1 MSVFMNRP
9 APRLRGILVLT
20 ATLTALVAGPAAAQI
35 AAPDETTTA
44 TAVETDPTHATD
56 PTPDPDVPAADAADA
71 DAPDA
76 EALRAPA
83 PDVAD
88 DVVSADASEAK
99 APDAEAP
106 DAEALDAEALDA
118 EAATTAA
125 VSSAACQV
133 LTRLTPEAVDG
144 DERAVTITS
153 QTFDAGEPGWSA
165 VQWEVD
171 ATVEATHLLIAHR
184 DGSTVEAADP
194 YRGFAADVLELT
206 LCGRRAGTSGG
217 DDTSGEGTDD
227 GAGTPDDGTPDTAGP
242 DREGS
247 GGDTLPATGPT
258 TRVAALGAT
267 GLAMATAGLVLLRA
281 TTSPRRRRPHDATNL
296 GGTA

>member
-1 MSVFMNRP
+1 VSVTMNRP

-20 ATLTALVAGPAAAQI
+20 AALTALVAGPAAAQS

-44 TAVETDPTHATD
+44 SADVETDLAASPPTETP
-56 PTPDPDVPAADAADA
+56 PTESPTTTTTEPV
-71 DAPDA
+71 
-76 EALRAPA
+76 
-83 PDVAD
+83 
-88 DVVSADASEAK
+88 
-99 APDAEAP
+99 AEAP
-106 DAEALDAEALDA
+106 DAGANDA
-118 EAATTAA
+118 EAANDVADDEQVADAASQDPEVEARDAVATDAGATTAA
-125 VSSAACQV
+125 AVSQAACDP
-133 LTRLTPEAVDG
+133 LTRLTPGTVDG

-171 ATVEATHLLIAHR
+171 ATVEATRLLIAHR

-194 YRGFAADVLELT
+194 YRGFATDVLELT
-206 LCGRRAGTSGG
+206 LCGRRAGTSG
-217 DDTSGEGTDD
+217 DDTAGEGSED

-242 DREGS
+242 DRDGS
-247 GGDTLPATGPT
+247 GGDTLPETGPT
-258 TRVAALGAT
+258 ARVAALGAT

-281 TTSPRRRRPHDATNL
+281 TTSPQRRRPHDATNL